1 MISNYHAFTPTGKIK
16 CPSYST
22 VASWVKDSWKE
33 VSVDLIKNSFKCC
46 DVFTKLDGSE
56 DDLLFEY
63 DKLLGSVDDDEEVED
78 PNNQD
83 SDVEY
88 PEEGNY
94 KNDWNIDN
102 KINNEFD
109 DEDNNEEIDNEFD
122 DEDDNEDHDREEE
135 KRQDKGK
142 GKEKNN
148 EKEDEYQEESD
159 ENFSSDDEDLRKELQ
174 QKYKR
179 NYRNGGTSY

>member
-1 MISNYHAFTPTGKIK
+1 MKERYNEWMISNYHAFTPTGKIK
-16 CPSYST
+16 RPSYST
-22 VASWVKDSWKE
+22 VASWVKDSWEE

-46 DVFTKLDGSE
+46 GVSTKLDGSE

-102 KINNEFD
+102 KI
-109 DEDNNEEIDNEFD
+109 DNEFD
-122 DEDDNEDHDREEE
+122 DEDDNEDHDR
-135 KRQDKGK
+135 
-142 GKEKNN
+142 KEKDN

-159 ENFSSDDEDLRKELQ
+159 KSSSSDEEDLRKELR

-179 NYRNGGTSY
+179 DYRNGGTSY

>member
-1 MISNYHAFTPTGKIK
+1 VKERYNEWMISNYHAFTPTGKIK
-16 CPSYST
+16 RPSYST
-22 VASWVKDSWKE
+22 VASWVKDSWEE
-33 VSVDLIKNSFKCC
+33 VDVDLIKNSFKCC
-46 DVFTKLDGSE
+46 GVSTKLDGSE

-102 KINNEFD
+102 KIDDEFD
-109 DEDNNEEIDNEFD
+109 DE
-122 DEDDNEDHDREEE
+122 DREEE

-179 NYRNGGTSY
+179 NYRNVGTSY

>member
-16 CPSYST
+16 RSSYST

-33 VSVDLIKNSFKCC
+33 VDVNLIKNSFKCC
-46 DVFTKLDGSE
+46 DISTKLDGSE
-56 DDLLFEY
+56 DDLLFKY
-63 DKLLGSVDDDEEVED
+63 DKLLGLIDDDEKVKD

-83 SDVEY
+83 SDVKY

-102 KINNEFD
+102 KIDDEFD
-109 DEDNNEEIDNEFD
+109 N
-122 DEDDNEDHDREEE
+122 EDDNEDHDREEE

-179 NYRNGGTSY
+179 NYRNVGTSY

>member
-1 MISNYHAFTPTGKIK
+1 MKERYNEWMISNYHAFTPTGKIK
-16 CPSYST
+16 RPSYST
-22 VASWVKDSWKE
+22 VASWVKDSWEE
-33 VSVDLIKNSFKCC
+33 VDVDLIKNSFKCC
-46 DVFTKLDGSE
+46 GVSTKLDGSE

-102 KINNEFD
+102 KIDDEFD
-109 DEDNNEEIDNEFD
+109 DEFD

-179 NYRNGGTSY
+179 NYRNVGTSY

>member
-16 CPSYST
+16 RPSYST
-22 VASWVKDSWKE
+22 VASWVKDSWEE
-33 VSVDLIKNSFKCC
+33 VDVDLIKKSFKCC
-46 DVFTKLDGSE
+46 GVSTKLDGSE

-102 KINNEFD
+102 KIDDEFD
-109 DEDNNEEIDNEFD
+109 DEFD

-159 ENFSSDDEDLRKELQ
+159 KNSSSDDEDLRKELQ

-179 NYRNGGTSY
+179 NYRNVGTSY

>member
-16 CPSYST
+16 RPSYST
-22 VASWVKDSWKE
+22 VASWVKDSWEE

-46 DVFTKLDGSE
+46 GVSTKLDGSE

-102 KINNEFD
+102 KI
-109 DEDNNEEIDNEFD
+109 DNEFD

-142 GKEKNN
+142 GKEK
-148 EKEDEYQEESD
+148 EDEYQEESD
-159 ENFSSDDEDLRKELQ
+159 KSSSSDEEDLRKELR

-179 NYRNGGTSY
+179 DYRNGGTSY

>member
-1 MISNYHAFTPTGKIK
+1 VKERYNEWMISNYHAFTPTGKIK

-22 VASWVKDSWKE
+22 VASWVKDSWEE
-33 VSVDLIKNSFKCC
+33 VDVDLIKNSFKCC
-46 DVFTKLDGSE
+46 GVSTKLDGSE

-83 SDVEY
+83 SDVKY

-102 KINNEFD
+102 KID
-109 DEDNNEEIDNEFD
+109 DEFD
-122 DEDDNEDHDREEE
+122 DEDDNEDHDREKE

-179 NYRNGGTSY
+179 NYRNVGTSY

>member
-16 CPSYST
+16 RPSYST
-22 VASWVKDSWKE
+22 VASWVKDSWEE

-46 DVFTKLDGSE
+46 GVSTKLDGSE

-63 DKLLGSVDDDEEVED
+63 DKLLGSVDDDEEVKD

-102 KINNEFD
+102 KIDDEFD
-109 DEDNNEEIDNEFD
+109 DEFD

-159 ENFSSDDEDLRKELQ
+159 ENSSSDDEDLRKELQ

-179 NYRNGGTSY
+179 NYRNVGTSY